1 MVNGMNANS
10 VILGTFGRLYINNVR
25 VANIKSFEIKAS
37 MNYEDILVN
46 GNLITQSKYTGSTL
60 TGTMVVHKVDSF
72 NINLVKDA
80 IKTGVM
86 PSIKFMGELSDVNID
101 GDEAIEVSD
110 VMFDEATLLSFVNG
124 EVREE
129 STAFRAGDFNYLS
142 TID

>member
-1 MVNGMNANS
+1 MNSQS
-10 VILGTFGRLYINNVR
+10 VILGTWGKLYINNVR
-25 VANIKSFEIKAS
+25 VANIKSFELKAS
-37 MNYEDILVN
+37 MNYQDILVN

-60 TGTMVVHKVDSF
+60 TGTMVVAKVDSF
-72 NINLVKDA
+72 NIKLVKDA

-86 PSIKFMGELSDVNID
+86 PSIKFMGELTDPNID

-110 VMFDEATLLSFVNG
+110 VMFDEATLLSFANG

>member
-1 MVNGMNANS
+1 MGNGMNANS

-25 VANIKSFEIKAS
+25 VANIKSFELKAS

-110 VMFDEATLLSFVNG
+110 VMFDEATLLSFANG

-129 STAFRAGDFNYLS
+129 SIAFRAGDFNYLS

>member
-1 MVNGMNANS
+1 MNANS

-25 VANIKSFEIKAS
+25 VANIKSFELKAS

-110 VMFDEATLLSFVNG
+110 VMFDEATLLSFANG

>member
-1 MVNGMNANS
+1 MNSQS

-25 VANIKSFEIKAS
+25 VANIKSFELKAS